1 MGILKGYYVKKKMF
15 YGASWLLFERAKKLR
30 ENMTGAEVVLW
41 EYLRQHPLGYKFRRQ
56 HPVGIYIVDFYCH
69 KLKLVKE
76 VDGSIHGEPEVRDAD
91 IERQRQLEL
100 DGLKVMRFTNE
111 EVLKKKEIVIEEI
124 HLLIN
129 ERAKL

>member
-15 YGASWLLFERAKKLR
+15 YGASWLLFEGAKKLR

-56 HPVGIYIVDFYCH
+56 HPVGIYVVDFYCH
-69 KLKLVKE
+69 KLKLVIE
-76 VDGSIHGEPEVRDAD
+76 VDGWVHQKEEVMEAD
-91 IERQRQLEL
+91 VVRQRQLERE
-100 DGLKVMRFTNE
+100 GLKVIRFTNE
-111 EVLKKKEIVIEEI
+111 EVLKKKDKVIEEI